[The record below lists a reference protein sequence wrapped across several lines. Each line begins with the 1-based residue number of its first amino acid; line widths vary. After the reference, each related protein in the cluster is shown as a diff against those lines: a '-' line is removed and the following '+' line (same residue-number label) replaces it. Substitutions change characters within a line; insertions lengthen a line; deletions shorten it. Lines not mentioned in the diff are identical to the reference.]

1 MDDYALPVSSG
12 RGGPREASFP
22 SSFFALQ
29 LCSTWTNLDQLDQP
43 THFLG
48 KHDPVFFFLN
58 LEFSYSMSSTAIH
71 FFLISSPLQLQRRDV
86 CVHVHII
93 YIYININMHIFLS
106 VYVLSLLYPFVQA
119 DHLTYHRR
127 ASLFFSHSLK
137 PSVDI
142 SSSRKPFLIS
152 SPHPTINAPFQ
163 CFHSALCITSK
174 GLTYC

>member
-1 MDDYALPVSSG
+1 MIMLYQFLQG
-12 RGGPREASFP
+12 EGGPGRPP
-22 SSFFALQ
+22 SLAPSLPYSCAQ
-29 LCSTWTNLDQLDQP
+29 PGPTWTNWINPLTSWVNMIL
-43 THFLG
+43 F
-48 KHDPVFFFLN
+48 FFFLN

-152 SPHPTINAPFQ
+152 SPHPTINAPF
-163 CFHSALCITSK
+163 
-174 GLTYC
+174 